1 MAKWPYESESDLEKA
16 GYQFKNDS
24 RCKGCQ
30 EMIEWWETPNGKMM
44 PLDKETLQPHWS
56 TCTKAVDFRSTN

>member
-1 MAKWPYESESDLEKA
+1 MAKWPYKTDADLTKA
-16 GYQFKNDS
+16 GYIFKSDA

-44 PLDKETLQPHWS
+44 PLDKLTLQPHWS
-56 TCTKAVDFRSTN
+56 TCPKADRFKS